1 MSTKQEKYSPTDFIL
16 TPESY
21 YTLEAD
27 KIYCSASQY
36 LNIIGRPAVPGCEA
50 RAMAELNGEYEQET
64 TKAMLI
70 GSILDTLWELDDLPI
85 EEKIQIIADKYPE
98 CVSSR
103 GATKGEL
110 KNEYKQAI
118 QLYQRTLKDELFCQF
133 MSGQKQVIQTGVIE
147 GVPFKIKMDS
157 YIPDVA
163 IVDLKTT
170 QDASRNFRKYIA
182 DSGNRETFYRA
193 MGYDIQLAIYREIV
207 RQNTGKT
214 LRCYLACIDKNSHPL
229 PQIIELT
236 PKMLDDALET
246 VKANIPTIK
255 LLKSG
260 GITNYVRCEECDYCR
275 DTYKCKVLSAEEFE
289 TSDS

>member
-1 MSTKQEKYSPTDFIL
+1 MEKKQKKFSLTDDN
-16 TPESY
+16 Y

-27 KIYCSASQY
+27 LEYCSASQY
-36 LNIIGRPAVPGCEA
+36 LDFIGRPAIQGCEA
-50 RAMAELNGEYEQET
+50 RAMAKLKGEYAEET

-70 GSILDTLWELDDLPI
+70 GSILDCLWELNDKTL

-98 CVSSR
+98 CISSR

-133 MSGQKQVIQTGVIE
+133 MSGEKQVIMTGEIE
-147 GVPFKIKMDS
+147 GLPFKIKMDS

-170 QDASRNFRKYIA
+170 QDASKNYRKYIA
-182 DSGNRETFYRA
+182 DSGNRETFYRS
-193 MGYDIQLAIYREIV
+193 MGYDTQLAIYREIV

-214 LRCYLACIDKNSHPL
+214 LRCYLAVIDKKEHPL

-236 PKMLDDALET
+236 PKMLDDALAS

-260 GITNYVRCEECDYCR
+260 EITSYVRCEECDYCR

>member
-1 MSTKQEKYSPTDFIL
+1 MKKQEKYSPTDFIL
-16 TPESY
+16 TPETY
-21 YTLEAD
+21 YSLEAD

-36 LNIIGRPAVPGCEA
+36 LNIIGRPSIPGCEA

-70 GSILDTLWELDDLPI
+70 GSILDTLWELDDLDI
-85 EEKIQIIADKYPE
+85 TEKLNIIADKFPE
-98 CVSSR
+98 CVSTR
-103 GATKGEL
+103 GTTKGEL
-110 KNEYKQAI
+110 KTEFKQAI
-118 QLYQRTLKDELFCQF
+118 QLYQRTLKDELFCKF
-133 MSGQKQVIQTGVIE
+133 MSGQKQLIMTGEIE
-147 GVPFKIKMDS
+147 GLPFKIKMDS

-255 LLKSG
+255 MLKSG
-260 GITNYVRCEECDYCR
+260 EVKNYCRCEECDYCR

-289 TSDS
+289 TSDN

>member
-1 MSTKQEKYSPTDFIL
+1 
-16 TPESY
+16 
-21 YTLEAD
+21 
-27 KIYCSASQY
+27 
-36 LNIIGRPAVPGCEA
+36 
-50 RAMAELNGEYEQET
+50 
-64 TKAMLI
+64 
-70 GSILDTLWELDDLPI
+70 
-85 EEKIQIIADKYPE
+85 
-98 CVSSR
+98 
-103 GATKGEL
+103 
-110 KNEYKQAI
+110 
-118 QLYQRTLKDELFCQF
+118 
-133 MSGQKQVIQTGVIE
+133 
-147 GVPFKIKMDS
+147 MDS

-260 GITNYVRCEECDYCR
+260 EITNYVRCEECDYCR

>member
-1 MSTKQEKYSPTDFIL
+1 MKQQKFSLSEDN
-16 TPESY
+16 Y

-36 LNIIGRPAVPGCEA
+36 LNIIGRPSIPGCEA
-50 RAMAELNGEYEQET
+50 RSMAILNGEYEEET

-70 GSILDTLWELDDLPI
+70 GSILDCLWELNDKTL

-98 CVSSR
+98 CISSR

-133 MSGQKQVIQTGVIE
+133 MSGEKQVIMTGEIE
-147 GVPFKIKMDS
+147 GLPFKIKMDS

-170 QDASRNFRKYIA
+170 QDTSRNFRKYIA

-236 PKMLDDALET
+236 PKMLDDALAS

-260 GITNYVRCEECDYCR
+260 EITSYVRCEECDYCR

>member
-1 MSTKQEKYSPTDFIL
+1 MSQKQQKFSL
-16 TPESY
+16 TPDNY

-27 KIYCSASQY
+27 QAYCSASQY
-36 LNIIGRPAVPGCEA
+36 LDFIGRPAIQGCEA
-50 RAMAELNGEYEQET
+50 RAMAKLSGEYKEET

-70 GSILDTLWELDDLPI
+70 GSILDTLWELDDLDI
-85 EEKIQIIADKYPE
+85 TEKLNIIADKYPE

-110 KNEYKQAI
+110 KSEFKQAI
-118 QLYQRTLKDELFCQF
+118 QLYQRTLKDELFCKF
-133 MSGQKQVIQTGVIE
+133 MSGQKQVIMTGEIE

-170 QDASRNFRKYIA
+170 QDASRNYRKYIE

-193 MGYDIQLAIYREIV
+193 MGYDTQLAIYREIV

-214 LRCYLACIDKNSHPL
+214 LRCYLACIDKKDHPL

-236 PKMLDDALET
+236 PKMLDEALAT
-246 VKANIPTIK
+246 VKANLGTVK
-255 LLKSG
+255 MLKAG
-260 GITNYVRCEECDYCR
+260 DVKTYCRCEECDYCR

-289 TSDS
+289 TSDN

>member
-1 MSTKQEKYSPTDFIL
+1 MAKQEKFSLTDFIL

-21 YTLEAD
+21 YTRTAD

-70 GSILDTLWELDDLPI
+70 GSILDTLWELSDLDI
-85 EEKIQIIADKYPE
+85 TEKLNIIADKFPE
-98 CVSSR
+98 CVSTR

-133 MSGQKQVIQTGVIE
+133 MSGKKQVIMTGEIE
-147 GVPFKIKMDS
+147 GLPFKIKMDS

-207 RQNTGKT
+207 RQNIGKT

-260 GITNYVRCEECDYCR
+260 EITNYVRCEECDYCR

-289 TSDS
+289 TSDN

>member
-1 MSTKQEKYSPTDFIL
+1 MKQRKFSLSEDN
-16 TPESY
+16 Y

-36 LNIIGRPAVPGCEA
+36 LNIIGRPQIPGCEA
-50 RAMAELNGEYEQET
+50 RAMAELNGEYKQET

-70 GSILDTLWELDDLPI
+70 GSILDTLWELDDLDMT
-85 EEKIQIIADKYPE
+85 EKLNIIADKFPE
-98 CVSSR
+98 CVSTR

-110 KNEYKQAI
+110 KNEFKQAI
-118 QLYQRTLKDELFCQF
+118 QLYQRTLQDELFCKF
-133 MSGQKQVIQTGVIE
+133 MSGQKQVIMTGEIE
-147 GVPFKIKMDS
+147 GLPFKIKMDS

-182 DSGNRETFYRA
+182 DSGNKETFYRA
-193 MGYDIQLAIYREIV
+193 LGYDIQLAIYREIV

-214 LRCYLACIDKNSHPL
+214 LRCYLAVIDKNSHPL

-236 PKMLDDALET
+236 PKMLDDALAS

-260 GITNYVRCEECDYCR
+260 EITSYVRCEECDYCR

>member
-1 MSTKQEKYSPTDFIL
+1 MSKFLLTDETYYS
-16 TPESY
+16 
-21 YTLEAD
+21 LEAD
-27 KIYCSASQY
+27 RLYCSASQY
-36 LNIIGRPAVPGCEA
+36 LDFIGRPEIPGCEA
-50 RAMAELNGEYEQET
+50 RAMAKLKGEYKEET

-70 GSILDTLWELDDLPI
+70 GSILDCLWELDDLAI
-85 EEKIQIIADKYPE
+85 EEKLNIIADKFPE
-98 CVSSR
+98 CVSTR
-103 GATKGEL
+103 GTTKGEL
-110 KNEYKQAI
+110 KTEFKQAM
-118 QLYQRTLKDELFCQF
+118 QLYQRTLKDELFCKF
-133 MSGQKQVIQTGVIE
+133 MSGQKQVIMTGEIE

-193 MGYDIQLAIYREIV
+193 LGYDTQLAIYREIV
-207 RQNTGKT
+207 RQNIGKT
-214 LRCYLACIDKNSHPL
+214 LRCYLAVVDKKPSPL

-236 PKMLDDALET
+236 PKMLDDALES
-246 VKANIPTIK
+246 VKANLGTIK
-255 LLKSG
+255 MLKSG
-260 GITNYVRCEECDYCR
+260 EVKNYCRCEECDYCR